1 MEENIEQTEDMAAR
15 LARVE
20 AALSDLGHEVRTRR
34 LVIVDDDGQERIVG
48 EVVRGTAE
56 LSIDL
61 PGQPHGRRS
70 SVLVFANP
78 GDEELALPPGLGV
91 QLWVEGDAVDELGTW
106 LGVDW

>member
-1 MEENIEQTEDMAAR
+1 MEEYIERAEDLTTR

-20 AALSDLGHEVRTRR
+20 AALADLTNEIRTRR
-34 LVIVDDDGQERIVG
+34 LVVVDDDGQERITG

-56 LSIDL
+56 LSVDL
-61 PGQPHGRRS
+61 SGQPSGRRS

-78 GDEELALPPGLGV
+78 GDEELLLPPGLGI
-91 QLWVEGDAVDELGTW
+91 QLWVQGDAVDELGTW